1 MLTTDSQ
8 MELFINDYKRSRVIA
23 EASVRAVLNRA
34 IGFEQKFQ
42 KPFYEFTVDEVL
54 EMYKSAHSMSD
65 RYLQNSNATLK
76 HAARWMMY
84 KSQFGGQ
91 SAYEDITKE
100 MMIGCV
106 DTEKQKRAVIS
117 YDDLIDIQNELLN
130 WTDKGI
136 LAMLFLGAGGSW
148 LKELT
153 FFSKNQISANDGLI
167 YLKSGK
173 VLPATSEECELIR
186 RACNEDELIS
196 FGQTGRI
203 VKVIPHGLFK
213 QRTNALSASDNPN
226 NDGDLERRFRF
237 IQRRLMLISDDLGMQ
252 LSSGSVQTSGLL
264 HYLKEGVEASGLS
277 FREYVKTDE
286 AKALAKRYDL
296 YSSFAPQMLIDK
308 FEQYF

>member
-8 MELFINDYKRSRVIA
+8 MESFVNDYKRSRIIT

-34 IGFEQKFQ
+34 IEFEQRFQ

-76 HAARWMMY
+76 HAARWMIY
-84 KSQFGGQ
+84 KNKLGGQ
-91 SAYEDITKE
+91 SVYEDITKDL
-100 MMIGCV
+100 MIGCV
-106 DTEKQKRAVIS
+106 DAEKQKRALMS
-117 YDDLIDIQNELLN
+117 YDDLVDMQNELLN

-136 LAMLFLGAGGSW
+136 LTMLFLGAGGNL

-153 FFSKNQISANDGLI
+153 FFDKSQISVTDGCI
-167 YLKSGK
+167 YFKTGK
-173 VLPATSEECELIR
+173 VIPATDEECELIR
-186 RACNEDELIS
+186 RACSEDELIS

-203 VKVIPHGLFK
+203 VKVIPRGLFK
-213 QRTNALSASDNPN
+213 QRTNCLSASDNPN
-226 NDGDLERRFRF
+226 SDGDLGRRFRF
-237 IQRRLMLISDDLGMQ
+237 IQRRLMLISEDLGVQ
-252 LSSGSVQTSGLL
+252 VSPGSIQTSGLL
-264 HYLKEGVEASGLS
+264 HCLKEGVGVSGLS

-286 AKALAKRYDL
+286 AKVLAKRYDI
-296 YSSFAPQMLIDK
+296 YSDFAPQMLVDK

>member
-1 MLTTDSQ
+1 MLTNDGQ
-8 MELFINDYKRSRVIA
+8 IELFINDYKRSRIIA

-34 IGFEQKFQ
+34 MEFEQKFQ
-42 KPFYEFTVDEVL
+42 KRFYEFTTDEVL

-84 KSQFGGQ
+84 KNKLNGQ
-91 SAYEDITKE
+91 SVYEDITKE
-100 MMIGCV
+100 LMIGCV
-106 DTEKQKRAVIS
+106 DTEKQKRAVIT
-117 YDDLIDIQNELLN
+117 YDDLIGIQNELLN

-136 LAMLFLGAGGSW
+136 LSMLFLGAGGSW

-153 FFSKNQISANDGLI
+153 FFSKNQISVNDGLI

-173 VLPATSEECELIR
+173 TLPVTQEECELIR

-196 FGQTGRI
+196 FGQTGRV
-203 VKVIPHGLFK
+203 VKVVPHGLFK

-237 IQRRLMLISDDLGMQ
+237 IQRRLILISEDLGIQ
-252 LSSGSVQTSGLL
+252 INSGSIQTSGLL
-264 HYLKEGVEASGLS
+264 HYLREGVEASGVS

-286 AKALAKRYDL
+286 AKALAKRYDI
-296 YSSFAPQMLIDK
+296 YSDFAPQILVDK

>member
-8 MELFINDYKRSRVIA
+8 VELFINDYKRSRVIA

-34 IGFEQKFQ
+34 MEFEQKFQ
-42 KPFYEFTVDEVL
+42 RPFYEFTIDEVL

-84 KSQFGGQ
+84 KNQLVGQ
-91 SAYEDITKE
+91 SVYENITKE

-106 DTEKQKRAVIS
+106 DTEKQKKSVIT
-117 YDDLIDIQNELLN
+117 YDDLIGIQDELLN

-136 LAMLFLGAGGSW
+136 LTMLFLGAGGSW

-153 FFSKNQISANDGLI
+153 FFSKNQISTSDGLI

-173 VLPATSEECELIR
+173 ALPATTEECELIR
-186 RACNEDELIS
+186 RACDEDELIS

-203 VKVIPHGLFK
+203 VKVISHGLFK

-237 IQRRLMLISDDLGMQ
+237 IQRRLMLISEDLGIQ
-252 LSSGSVQTSGLL
+252 LSSGSIQTSGLL
-264 HYLKEGVEASGLS
+264 HYLKQGIQVSGLS
-277 FREYVKTDE
+277 LREYVKTDE
-286 AKALAKRYDL
+286 AIALAKRYDL
-296 YSSFAPQMLIDK
+296 YSNFAPQMLIDK
-308 FEQYF
+308 FERYF